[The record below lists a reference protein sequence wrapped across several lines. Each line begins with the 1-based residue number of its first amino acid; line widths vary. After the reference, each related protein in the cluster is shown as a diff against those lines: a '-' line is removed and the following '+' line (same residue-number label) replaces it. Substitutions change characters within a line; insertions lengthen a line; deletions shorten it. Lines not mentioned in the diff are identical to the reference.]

1 MKKIV
6 LIAVAA
12 LFSFAAT
19 AQELKFAYV
28 DFSELIQLMPEMD
41 EARATLEDNS
51 KENEEIL
58 MTMYKE
64 YQQKGQEYQQKA
76 ASWTPAVREIK
87 EKELMDIQTRL
98 EQTQQSLQA
107 EMQELQNRLQAP
119 VVQKAQKAVEELAKA
134 KGVAGVFEKAS
145 LLYIDEA
152 QMIDLTPEA
161 RIKLN
166 IPEGRTL
173 EQLQQELQAKA
184 QAAQQAM

>member
-1 MKKIV
+1 
-6 LIAVAA
+6 
-12 LFSFAAT
+12 
-19 AQELKFAYV
+19 
-28 DFSELIQLMPEMD
+28 
-41 EARATLEDNS
+41 
-51 KENEEIL
+51 
-58 MTMYKE
+58 
-64 YQQKGQEYQQKA
+64 
-76 ASWTPAVREIK
+76 
-87 EKELMDIQTRL
+87 
-98 EQTQQSLQA
+98 
-107 EMQELQNRLQAP
+107 MQELQNRLQAP